1 VATDV
6 ELLEAWRAGESTAG
20 EKLFE
25 RYFAGIA
32 RFFRNKLGEPAEDL
46 IQRTFLACVE
56 GRDRLREDASFRSYL
71 FAVAH
76 NILRKHFEA
85 KRLSGE
91 RLDFGA
97 TSVQDIAPGA
107 STIMAKNQQQ
117 RLLLEALRR
126 IPLDYQVALELTYWE
141 RMTAAEV
148 AESVEIPE
156 GTAKTRIRRGRQLV
170 EEQLAT
176 LATSAELLQ
185 TTISDLEGWARS
197 LRDDI
202 VKDPPPE

>member
-6 ELLEAWRAGESTAG
+6 ELLEAWRAGDGAAG

-76 NILRKHFEA
+76 NVLRKHFEA
-85 KRLSGE
+85 KRISGE
-91 RLDFGA
+91 RLDFG
-97 TSVQDIAPGA
+97 TRSVQDMAPGA

-141 RMTAAEV
+141 KMTAAEV
-148 AESVEIPE
+148 AEIVDIPE

-170 EEQLAT
+170 EEQLAK
-176 LATSAELLQ
+176 LATSEQLLQ

-202 VKDPPPE
+202 LRDPAPE